1 MVCSAFVACL
11 SSTSNER
18 KKKSRLAA
26 STTCCTNLLNVS
38 VDVWINGGG
47 PFAWQIE
54 PGGSINISVVHVDP
68 NTTKNPSW
76 SASHAFVSREER
88 RSSSIFAAKAHTVV
102 TVAQGK
108 LERRGGAWLPI
119 IIDRASST
127 ILTGGLDY
135 PDLLRLIDVQ
145 HHWRS
150 LLRDRREERAKLR
163 RMASIRI
170 QASLRGRLARKL
182 TTCFICMEEVPYS
195 AKVSTVPA
203 AKCHRVCFTCARQ
216 YVDSAIA
223 DGRLFIRCPGEACTH
238 LMDSSAFCSPAA
250 LTTYRA
256 NLKNSHER
264 RLDGETDAA
273 FVAFCREHARACPAC
288 GVIIWRYAGCDHMHC
303 RCGHHFQWTDRMAI
317 VQERTTGTD
326 QMSIVQKRTT
336 GTGHRAEVPCSAG
349 PSVNVP
355 VGGRP
360 GGPAREELIVDRIS
374 VSVNISDDDG
384 GAAAFLR
391 IPGNEVCIDCNTPRP
406 TWASLSLGCALCI
419 SCAGLHRGLGVQTSY
434 VRSLALDDLSREDAA
449 TLRRSGGNASL
460 IAFARDLDAVTTWE
474 AISSADRRLW
484 YTTTAADVYRRRLAT
499 LRAEVRADL
508 AAEANAD
515 GCHD

>member
-1 MVCSAFVACL
+1 M
-11 SSTSNER
+11 
-18 KKKSRLAA
+18 
-26 STTCCTNLLNVS
+26 
-38 VDVWINGGG
+38 
-47 PFAWQIE
+47 
-54 PGGSINISVVHVDP
+54 VHVDP

-76 SASHAFVSREER
+76 SASHAFISREER

-150 LLRDRREERAKLR
+150 VLRDRREERAKLR

-182 TTCFICMEEVPYS
+182 TTCLICMEEVPYS
-195 AKVSTVPA
+195 AKVSTVPE

-256 NLKNSHER
+256 NLKYSHER

-288 GVIIWRYAGCDHMHC
+288 GVLRASAKRATASQDGPRTLLRLYALPPPKATEVFKFEARRHRRID
-303 RCGHHFQWTDRMAI
+303 RRAATHFHLLR
-317 VQERTTGTD
+317 E
-326 QMSIVQKRTT
+326 
-336 GTGHRAEVPCSAG
+336 SAG
-349 PSVNVP
+349 
-355 VGGRP
+355 
-360 GGPAREELIVDRIS
+360 AAIS
-374 VSVNISDDDG
+374 FG
-384 GAAAFLR
+384 
-391 IPGNEVCIDCNTPRP
+391 
-406 TWASLSLGCALCI
+406 
-419 SCAGLHRGLGVQTSY
+419 
-434 VRSLALDDLSREDAA
+434 
-449 TLRRSGGNASL
+449 
-460 IAFARDLDAVTTWE
+460 AFAAHSHILPV
-474 AISSADRRLW
+474 
-484 YTTTAADVYRRRLAT
+484 AARRRR
-499 LRAEVRADL
+499 RAA
-508 AAEANAD
+508 
-515 GCHD
+515 